1 VEQTQRFDSSSERLG
16 SEKGMKGVISI
27 GSHWGEEY
35 KKWKCEG
42 AENFIFFEPVSF
54 NYKHMME
61 LLPDENNIRAF
72 NMAIGNKKGKIT
84 INVENDENNKGQSC
98 SILEPKLHLEQ
109 FPHIVFDSTEEV
121 GIDRLDN
128 IKYGRALY
136 DYLHIDVQGY
146 ELEVLKGATQSMQ
159 YINVID
165 IEVNRAELYLGCA
178 MIVDIDTFLRV
189 MGFYRISV
197 DWYGGNFG
205 GAIYKK
211 ISIMTK
217 AEKKYVELCN
227 TPSDT
232 NEHLP
237 TLQNYASQCHHVTE
251 LGVRKGVTT
260 WAFLASKTHILL
272 SVDINYPEEYGGSLP
287 EIRRCA
293 EEAGIEFRFV
303 LADDLNVELEETD
316 LLFIDTLHVYRH
328 LKAELDLHAGKA
340 RKFIIIHDTE
350 TFGIVG
356 ADGGTGLFNAIHEF
370 LVIHKGWRIKE
381 IFKNNNGLTI
391 LERYEVVCDSSSVP
405 EGDTTENTN

>member
-1 VEQTQRFDSSSERLG
+1 
-16 SEKGMKGVISI
+16 MKGVISI

-35 KKWKCEG
+35 KEWKHNG
-42 AENFIFFEPVSF
+42 AENFIFFEPISF

-61 LLPDENNIRAF
+61 LLPDDNNIRTF
-72 NMAIGNKKGKIT
+72 NMAIGNRKGRIMM
-84 INVENDENNKGQSC
+84 NVENNEANHGQSC
-98 SILEPKLHLEQ
+98 SILEPKLHLER

-121 GIDRLDN
+121 DIDRLDN
-128 IKYGRALY
+128 IKYGRTLY

-146 ELEVLKGATQSMQ
+146 ELEVLKGATQSLS
-159 YINVID
+159 YINIID
-165 IEVNRAELYLGCA
+165 IEVNREELYFGCA

-189 MGFYRISV
+189 FDFYRISV

-217 AEKKYVELCN
+217 AERKYVELCG

-260 WAFLASKTHILL
+260 WAFLASTAKVLL
-272 SVDINYPEEYGGSLP
+272 SVDINYPEEYGGSMA
-287 EIRRCA
+287 EMKKAA
-293 EEAGIEFRFV
+293 EEVGKEFRFV

-316 LLFIDTLHVYRH
+316 MLFIDTLHVYRH
-328 LKAELDLHAGKA
+328 LKAELSLHAGRA
-340 RKFIIIHDTE
+340 RRFIVIHDTE

-370 LVIHKGWRIKE
+370 LVSHKEWRIKE

-391 LERYEVVCDSSSVP
+391 LERHEAECDSGSLP
-405 EGDTTENTN
+405 QGDPPKNTN